1 MSNLQLATMPDWG
14 NHLKHAI
21 KKSAEFNK
29 SLTLMLN
36 DFRYTYKTEKD
47 ADRHDIHIKKILAIV
62 LLSEN
67 EMTDLR
73 AKTKN
78 DKKAI
83 DKKATVKKKILKW
96 FDRVKKVVYNDVAS
110 TSNAVE
116 FVEFLYM
123 ANNNNNTKR
132 LKNNAKVQSQINTY
146 NIHYVHFYYNRLL
159 NCTLKLVK
167 IQKNVTMASNLVA
180 RDEKLM
186 NKLRQRQK
194 LMLYNRTRKEK
205 WGKTSQKTTRYT
217 QS

>member
-1 MSNLQLATMPDWG
+1 MSNFQLESMPEWG
-14 NHLKHAI
+14 NHLKNAI
-21 KKSAEFNK
+21 KKSTEFNK
-29 SLTLMLN
+29 SLTAMLN
-36 DFRYTYKTEKD
+36 DFRHTYKTETN
-47 ADRHDIHIKKILAIV
+47 ADFHHNHIKSILAIV

-73 AKTKN
+73 AKTTN
-78 DKKAI
+78 DKKAK

-116 FVEFLYM
+116 FVEFLYL
-123 ANNNNNTKR
+123 ANNNNTKR
-132 LKNNAKVQSQINTY
+132 LKNNAKVQSQIYTY

-167 IQKNVTMASNLVA
+167 IQKNVTMACNLPA
-180 RDEKLM
+180 RDEELM

-194 LMLYNRTRKEK
+194 LILYNRTPKEK
-205 WGKTSQKTTRYT
+205 LGENL
-217 QS
+217 